1 MTTKSKATPGS
12 PRVGDAARMARAL
25 SHPLRASIL
34 VELSKRTASPVDLS
48 RDLGVPVENVAYHV
62 KTLVQLGCI
71 ELVGTR
77 PRRGAVEHFYRSMT
91 RPELTDEAWARMTPE
106 QRRGVVLEWFRRTFT
121 DVSQA
126 MDSGAMLEAH
136 DLHLSY
142 TSLELDD
149 AGWAMLAERLGEVV
163 EEAFELQAR
172 AAEQGAETSTRRLAM
187 ALYDPAPVAARARP
201 ANDAS

>member
-1 MTTKSKATPGS
+1 MTTKSKATAGS
-12 PRVGDAARMARAL
+12 PQVGDAARMARAL
-25 SHPLRASIL
+25 SHPLRASIM
-34 VELSKRTASPVDLS
+34 VELSRRTASPVDLS

-91 RPELTDEAWARMTPE
+91 RPELSDEASADLTPE
-106 QRRGVVLEWFRRTFT
+106 QRRGLALEWFRMTFT

-126 MDSGAMLEAH
+126 MDSGTLLEAH
-136 DLHLSY
+136 DVHLSY

-149 AGWAMLAERLGEVV
+149 EGWATLTERLREVV
-163 EEAFELQAR
+163 EEAFALQAQ
-172 AAEQGAETSTRRLAM
+172 AAEGGAERSTRRLAM
-187 ALYDPAPVAARARP
+187 ALYDPAPAAVRARR
-201 ANDAS
+201 ADGAS